1 MFSSIAS
8 SSSSRLLATSLLRNT
23 RATTRRWLAEA
34 SKDGAAK
41 AKATE
46 PAAAVAKAD
55 TWWTSAKLWGGL
67 GALAGW
73 GMSGAAMYDAG
84 QAGPEVISLTMTPV
98 LIVYSALFARWA
110 WVVQPQNLLLCS
122 CHVTNVLAQGNQM
135 RRALEHKLNN
145 GEEAEVY
152 AMGQTAAVGGTLIA
166 GSVLAGP
173 MMRSALTKAN
183 AGLLSD
189 IAAADAGPFTV
200 HFVSG
205 QHGWLSYY
213 YGSRGR
219 HNICKSVPL
228 CFCFGSLLS
237 HTHPLVP
244 ISLSLVLESSSS
256 IPYTTTT
263 TNNTQWAPMSKWMI
277 VSSTNHPR
285 HRTPQLLP
293 HLLHHFPNLLRRVAP
308 VSWNSTARRKRLVSP
323 NTRP

>member
-46 PAAAVAKAD
+46 PAAAVVAKAD

-73 GMSGAAMYDAG
+73 GMSGSALYDAG

-122 CHVTNVLAQGNQM
+122 CHITNVLAQGNQM

-145 GEEAEVY
+145 GQEAEVY

-183 AGLLSD
+183 AGVLSD

-205 QHGWLSYY
+205 QHAWLSYY
-213 YGSRGR
+213 YGS
-219 HNICKSVPL
+219 
-228 CFCFGSLLS
+228 
-237 HTHPLVP
+237 
-244 ISLSLVLESSSS
+244 
-256 IPYTTTT
+256 
-263 TNNTQWAPMSKWMI
+263 
-277 VSSTNHPR
+277 
-285 HRTPQLLP
+285 
-293 HLLHHFPNLLRRVAP
+293 
-308 VSWNSTARRKRLVSP
+308 
-323 NTRP
+323 

>member
-46 PAAAVAKAD
+46 PAAAVVAKAD

-73 GMSGAAMYDAG
+73 GMSGSALYDAG

-122 CHVTNVLAQGNQM
+122 CHITNVLAQGNQM

-145 GEEAEVY
+145 GQEAEVY

-183 AGLLSD
+183 AGVLSD

-205 QHGWLSYY
+205 QHAWLSYY
-213 YGSRGR
+213 YGRVASRGR
-219 HNICKSVPL
+219 HSICNSAPP
-228 CFCFGSLLS
+228 CFCFGPLLAHTHHLLFICLSLL
-237 HTHPLVP
+237 
-244 ISLSLVLESSSS
+244 LESSSS
-256 IPYTTTT
+256 IPYTTKTT
-263 TNNTQWAPMSKWMI
+263 HSGLQCQSG
-277 VSSTNHPR
+277 
-285 HRTPQLLP
+285 
-293 HLLHHFPNLLRRVAP
+293 
-308 VSWNSTARRKRLVSP
+308 
-323 NTRP
+323 